1 MSDAYYREQS
11 ARRTRMLLLLGV
23 IVLGLG
29 CAAFGVYSVFRDTCT
44 NSFDRQPEAVINSFT
59 TAVVQGDADTAAACW
74 HHLAYLDVASGCS
87 EICLS
92 RLWGTPYQIN
102 DITLNPNMN
111 PPARTLLVD
120 RYGGP
125 ILPGWRR
132 SHRRDHPGR
141 RRPRSTL
148 ASLEDRAQRFWRS
161 SVRSVVQIEIYCHN
175 PVFHI

>member
-1 MSDAYYREQS
+1 MSDAYYRS
-11 ARRTRMLLLLGV
+11 SLPRRHPDAALLGV

-59 TAVVQGDADTAAACW
+59 TAVAQGDANTATACW

-102 DITLNPNMN
+102 ETHAQPQHRTRRKDAFGGPLRWTY
-111 PPARTLLVD
+111 PARMASSTPPRSASWTASTAKCPGVTG
-120 RYGGP
+120 RSCAAIFGGP
-125 ILPGWRR
+125 LSDPWC
-132 SHRRDHPGR
+132 
-141 RRPRSTL
+141 
-148 ASLEDRAQRFWRS
+148 
-161 SVRSVVQIEIYCHN
+161 IY
-175 PVFHI
+175 IT

>member
-74 HHLAYLDVASGCS
+74 HHLAYLDVTSGCS

-111 PPARTLLVD
+111 PPQGRFWWTATVDLSCPDGEQHTAEIILDGVD
-120 RYGGP
+120 REVPWRHWKIVRSDFGGP
-125 ILPGWRR
+125 LSDPW
-132 SHRRDHPGR
+132 
-141 RRPRSTL
+141 
-148 ASLEDRAQRFWRS
+148 
-161 SVRSVVQIEIYCHN
+161 CK
-175 PVFHI
+175 